1 MSEKSGFIR
10 KIRTYLERNKLG
22 DVLVLRGIISAADL
36 KQHLFNQ
43 KASGLRLGEYLVTN
57 KIISKNQLAFALATQ
72 SGMRSIAAGLAV
84 FASVSFFSAKTV
96 HAGSIKDIPASLT
109 LASASVGAGNLSQ
122 YPALFGSTE
131 QASRDISAFSK
142 WSDMFS
148 KFERDVQTGNGGL
161 VMAQWKHDLQPLKN
175 LSLREK
181 ATRVNQ
187 MVNKTRYITDNRNW
201 GKSDYWAT
209 PVEFFTRG
217 GDCEDF
223 AIAKYA
229 SLRALGVSESRMRIA
244 IVQDM
249 QKNIP
254 HAVLIVYG
262 DDGVYVL
269 DNQSEAMK
277 YTQMVQHYKPIYS
290 INRTG
295 WWLHKTPTI
304 LASAR

>member
-1 MSEKSGFIR
+1 MHENKGILRSIKAH
-10 KIRTYLERNKLG
+10 LNHNKLG
-22 DVLVLRGIISAADL
+22 DILALKGTITTDQLKTLL
-36 KQHLFNQ
+36 KQQ
-43 KASGLRLGEYLVTN
+43 KEQSVRFGDLLVQDN
-57 KIISKNQLAFALATQ
+57 IISKSQLYRALATQ
-72 SGMRSIAAGLAV
+72 SVFRSLALAV
-84 FASVSFFSAKTV
+84 ATFATLSAFSIKTSK
-96 HAGSIKDIPASLT
+96 GGTIKDIPAGISLV
-109 LASASVGAGNLSQ
+109 SAAKDFQSVNY
-122 YPALFGSTE
+122 YPALFGTNERS
-131 QASRDISAFSK
+131 SKDISAFTK
-142 WSDMFS
+142 WSNMFA
-148 KFERDVQTGNGGL
+148 KFERDITQNRGKSEMVKWKSEIEKYKGMPLRT
-161 VMAQWKHDLQPLKN
+161 MAAK
-175 LSLREK
+175 
-181 ATRVNQ
+181 VNTFI
-187 MVNKTRYITDNRNW
+187 NKTPYITDSKNW

-295 WWLHKTPTI
+295 WWLHKTPTV
-304 LASAR
+304 LASAQ

>member
-1 MSEKSGFIR
+1 MSEKIGFLR
-10 KIRTYLERNKLG
+10 KIRAYLERNKLG
-22 DVLVLRGIISAADL
+22 DILVLRGTISPAEL

-43 KASGLRLGEYLVTN
+43 KASGQRLGEYLVSHN
-57 KIISKNQLAFALATQ
+57 IISKKQLTLALATQ
-72 SGMRSIAAGLAV
+72 TSMRSIAAGLAI
-84 FASVSFFSAKTV
+84 FASLSLFSAKGA

-109 LASASVGAGNLSQ
+109 LASASTGAGNLSH

-142 WSDMFS
+142 WSDMFA
-148 KFERDVQTGNGGL
+148 KFERDVQTGQGGL
-161 VMAQWKHDLQPLKN
+161 VMAQWKHDLQSLQS

-181 ATRVNQ
+181 AASVNRLI
-187 MVNKTRYITDNRNW
+187 NKTRYISDNRNW

-229 SLRALGVSESRMRIA
+229 SLRALGVAESRMRIA
-244 IVQDM
+244 IVQDT
-249 QKNIP
+249 QKNVP
-254 HAVLIVYG
+254 HAVLVVYG
-262 DDGVYVL
+262 DDGTYVL

-277 YTQMVQHYKPIYS
+277 YSNSIQHYKPIFS

-295 WWLHKTPTI
+295 WWLHKTPTV